1 MPMIDVY
8 AGAAVFDDKKE
19 LARRLAAAVMAVEEV
34 PDIPIFRQNTA
45 TFVHEFPSIDGGW
58 GLREH
63 AHTNTELVKAARSQL
78 AQTAE
83 TSTAAD
89 A

>member
-1 MPMIDVY
+1 
-8 AGAAVFDDKKE
+8 
-19 LARRLAAAVMAVEEV
+19 MAVEEV
-34 PDIPIFRQNTA
+34 PDIPMFRPVQ
-45 TFVHEFPSIDGGW
+45 
-58 GLREH
+58 
-63 AHTNTELVKAARSQL
+63 AARSQL